1 MQQIFKVIEEVENPD
16 LRDRGYIYWRLL
28 AKNPKEAQRLVCME
42 KPLISDQDYVHDSHL
57 LEKLIE
63 NISTLAVIYNKPP
76 EAFVGRLRESQNKRW
91 EEMEELRES
100 EMLDTN
106 YKDSTGQMMGSYQ
119 AQVQQNEYT
128 HGLQSGNID
137 LLGNNPDGHASN
149 AKPVTEQ
156 SMQPVV
162 TEEPQV
168 APQQLLQQSQPS
180 AMPDLDIME
189 NATGLPAN
197 GQPMETPNMPMGNTE
212 PSQPTGESQNIK
224 IPWNTVL
231 APTAEGVNN
240 KMTGLEIEAVVQ
252 RENDLMVLYLKITNR
267 TSGPITKFLVKID
280 SNPYQLESGNNM
292 QIGIGDMAPGQTQ
305 VGKSLLQTTGQKSG
319 EAPECPFFLKVALM
333 VSIDVFVFKVPCS
346 FTVL

>member
-1 MQQIFKVIEEVENPD
+1 MTESQFCSKFSRLLRKLRILTLGIIFLFIII
-16 LRDRGYIYWRLL
+16 RDRGYIYWRLL

-57 LEKLIE
+57 LEKLVE
-63 NISTLAVIYNKPP
+63 NISTLSVIYAKPP

-149 AKPVTEQ
+149 AKPVNEQ
-156 SMQPVV
+156 SMLPVV
-162 TEEPQV
+162 SEEPQV
-168 APQQLLQQSQPS
+168 APQQLPQQSQPS
-180 AMPDLDIME
+180 ALPDLDIIE

-197 GQPMETPNMPMGNTE
+197 GQPIESTQNMPMGNME
-212 PSQPTGESQNIK
+212 SSQPSGESQNIK
-224 IPWNTVL
+224 IPWNTVRL
-231 APTAEGVNN
+231 
-240 KMTGLEIEAVVQ
+240 IF
-252 RENDLMVLYLKITNR
+252 
-267 TSGPITKFLVKID
+267 S
-280 SNPYQLESGNNM
+280 
-292 QIGIGDMAPGQTQ
+292 
-305 VGKSLLQTTGQKSG
+305 
-319 EAPECPFFLKVALM
+319 
-333 VSIDVFVFKVPCS
+333 
-346 FTVL
+346 